1 MSDPDFPRL
10 TLPEYRILVKSLPRP
25 TLSQMQQ
32 FAVFVSNAHS
42 WYKYLPYLSPGL
54 PFYFFLD
61 PAAGMQ
67 LAVSPQDSVDAIHR
81 SEGGFHYSWLPT
93 DENRNRF
100 GYLAYSRIT
109 GTDFSSRSDDGTWL
123 ISSDVGSRIHDR
135 ASHRLFQLPT
145 QVRRV
150 DRAFV
155 SAVAHTGG
163 TDYRSWM
170 GMVRM
175 NTPLDW
181 PEESGGVETVRKI
194 LDRCRVLEKDP
205 SRKEYL
211 KPEAV
216 DPNEDIYARTVD
228 YPLYQLLDPERK
240 RQHAGMV
247 SAMKRVIELVDKS
260 SV

>member
-1 MSDPDFPRL
+1 MRRDPDFPRL

-42 WYKYLPYLSPGL
+42 WYRDLPYLPPGL

-67 LAVSPQDSVDAIHR
+67 LAVKPQDSVDAIHR

-93 DENRNRF
+93 DEYRDRF

-109 GTDFSSRSDDGTWL
+109 GTNLSSRSNDGTWL
-123 ISSDVGSRIHDR
+123 ISSDVGSRIYEP

-150 DRAFV
+150 GRAFV
-155 SAVAHTGG
+155 SAVAHTS
-163 TDYRSWM
+163 TVYQFWL

-175 NTPLDW
+175 NTPLNW
-181 PEESGGVETVRKI
+181 PEESGGMEAVTKI

-205 SRKEYL
+205 SRKEYYQGTL
-211 KPEAV
+211 DSNQDINLGFV
-216 DPNEDIYARTVD
+216 DF
-228 YPLYQLLDPERK
+228 PLYRLLDPERQ
-240 RQHAGMV
+240 RQRAGMA

>member
-1 MSDPDFPRL
+1 
-10 TLPEYRILVKSLPRP
+10 
-25 TLSQMQQ
+25 MQQ

-42 WYKYLPYLSPGL
+42 WYRDLPYLPPGL

-93 DENRNRF
+93 DEYRNRF

-109 GTDFSSRSDDGTWL
+109 GMNFSSRSDDGTWL
-123 ISSDVGSRIHDR
+123 ISSDVGSRIYDP

-150 DRAFV
+150 GRAFV
-155 SAVAHTGG
+155 SAVAHASTI
-163 TDYRSWM
+163 YHFWL

-175 NTPLDW
+175 NTPLNW
-181 PEESGGVETVRKI
+181 PEESGGMEAVTKI
-194 LDRCRVLEKDP
+194 LDRCRVLERDP
-205 SRKEYL
+205 SRKEYV

-216 DPNEDIYARTVD
+216 DPNEDLSARFVD
-228 YPLYQLLDPERK
+228 FHLFQLLGPERQ
-240 RQHAGMV
+240 RQRAGMV
-247 SAMKRVIELVDKS
+247 AAMKRVVELVDTS
-260 SV
+260 AA